1 MNLHDIDLNLL
12 KVLDVLLRERS
23 VTRAGEVLGRTQPA
37 VSNAL
42 QRLRTVLNDDLFVRG
57 SSGLMPTPRAEAMR
71 EPLREIIAL
80 LENSLLGT
88 APFDPAAATGS
99 YRISTPD
106 RHTIAVIPML
116 LERLQKHAPHMSLQ
130 VITADRKQA
139 LDLLLEDR
147 TDLAL
152 GWIDNQP
159 QHLSSDHMLD
169 EGLFCVMRRAH
180 PLMKSRKKFDIDSV
194 LSFPHLVVSATG
206 ERTAIFDD
214 LLARQ
219 GLKRNAAVTL
229 SNFTAVPDLLS
240 RSNMIGVFTR
250 LAADVFEKVFGLA
263 KRPVPIN
270 VGKIVTQMVW
280 NARVD
285 RDEKHCWLRQ
295 QIKSV
300 YRDL

>member
-159 QHLSSDHMLD
+159 LHLSSDHMLD